1 MWILQGLEETLIV
14 MKTNIIPFK
23 NDLWIKASLDLSS
36 NETRKML
43 NNAKLISKCITTV
56 FPPNK
61 CKIKGSKVA
70 ILLKILRRHLVSVQI
85 ETAASRPRVMVLQLH
100 QMFNLEVKEVLSELD
115 RNIKRRQMAQ
125 LRKDK
130 MIS

>member
-1 MWILQGLEETLIV
+1 
-14 MKTNIIPFK
+14 MKPGKIALLNH
-23 NDLWIKASLDLSS
+23 LWIKASLDRSS

-70 ILLKILRRHLVSVQI
+70 IHSKILRRHLVSGQI
-85 ETAASRPRVMVLQLH
+85 ETARLRATVALLLH
-100 QMFNLEVKEVLSELD
+100 RMFNLEVIEVLSELN
-115 RNIKRRQMAQ
+115 RNGKRQRRLMAQ
-125 LRKDK
+125 QLHKK
-130 MIS
+130 IS

>member
-1 MWILQGLEETLIV
+1 

-70 ILLKILRRHLVSVQI
+70 ILFKILRRHLVSVQI